1 VPSVLAQ
8 QFGLGVLLPY
18 VLVFTVLLV
27 ILWRLLENQRP
38 DVAPAAAAPGA

>member
-1 VPSVLAQ
+1 LA
-8 QFGLGVLLPY
+8 VLLPY

-38 DVAPAAAAPGA
+38 DVAPAATAPGA